1 MPKLSEE
8 REIVLTL
15 SMEEDETGSA
25 RQRAEA
31 TVEEGCDCRLTGLLH
46 KFGHDLDLLLSRSA
60 GQVEGAKYKR
70 LA

>member
-1 MPKLSEE
+1 M

-31 TVEEGCDCRLTGLLH
+31 TVEEGCDCRLTGLFH
-46 KFGHDLDLLLSRSA
+46 KFCNNLNLLLSRSA